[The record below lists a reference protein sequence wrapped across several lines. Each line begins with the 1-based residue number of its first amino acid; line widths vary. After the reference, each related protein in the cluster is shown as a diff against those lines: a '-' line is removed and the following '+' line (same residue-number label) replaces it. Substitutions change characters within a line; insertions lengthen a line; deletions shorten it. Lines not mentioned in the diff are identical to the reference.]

1 MNFKALIFDL
11 DGTAIEQK
19 YEALPSKALI
29 VSVKK
34 AQEKVIVSVAT
45 GRTFIGC
52 KKIIEKLGIK
62 HPCIVSGGTE
72 LIEPQTGKVL
82 WTKIIDKEDVGKII
96 EICKPYPYE
105 ILLSKGINGLP
116 ASKNMTIKDENVVYI
131 MNTKPEDSLK
141 IIKNINLIKN
151 IVAHGAG
158 SWTKGKVDVHVTHR
172 DATKKNSLLK
182 WMKILKLNKRD
193 VLVVGDN
200 VNDLPLFEEAG
211 FKVAMG
217 NSTEELKKMADYI
230 APSVTNNGLAYVINK
245 FILKI

>member
-11 DGTAIEQK
+11 DGTAIEPQ
-19 YEALPSKALI
+19 YNALPSDAV
-29 VSVKK
+29 VSAVEK
-34 AQEKVIVSVAT
+34 AQKKVIVAVAT

-52 KKIIEKLGIK
+52 KKIVEKLGIN

-116 ASKNMTIKDENVVYI
+116 ASKNMIIKDENVVYI
-131 MNTKPEDSLK
+131 MNTEPEDSLK

-182 WMKILKLNKRD
+182 WMEILKLDKQD

-200 VNDLPLFEEAG
+200 TNDLPLFEEAG
-211 FKVAMG
+211 FKVAVA
-217 NSTEELKKMADYI
+217 NASNELKSKADYI
-230 APSVTNNGLAYVINK
+230 APSVTQDGLVDVINK